1 MLIKLDTRL
10 GWLNSSLISF
20 NQLSVGTSKLEF
32 EITENNQPKDLTDL
46 RVMIEIKTPSG
57 SIQEEHVTII
67 DAVSGKIEK
76 DLSAP
81 MLTEEGSHYGEL
93 SLYSQDNTKLLCTH
107 KFRYIVGSNY
117 GEQGAKQ
124 TSQYATLQ
132 TCIMEVKGLE
142 KEVGNNIEEIEI
154 SKNLAEQAKNEAK
167 QSKVESMQSAS
178 NSIQSSIAAE
188 RSAESAL
195 ETSGTLDQVVEMA
208 KQSAEA
214 SKQSAGASQ
223 ASADAAE
230 RAKDVVL
237 QSVEQSN
244 AASKTANQASV
255 NAEQALR
262 DAIVS
267 KDTAKQAEI
276 SATTSANEAS
286 KAEASANNSKAIL
299 EQKIQEIETVKEAV
313 DSTVA
318 TANTALQQANTA
330 IVKAKEI
337 SEENKNITL
346 QATQTAGRAEDAISN
361 ANTANQTAN
370 QKLIDTTEQ
379 ANIAKEQV
387 LLAKDEV
394 TKAQA
399 ETAKA
404 TEQATIATTKS
415 EEATT
420 QADRATREADRAGAQ
435 AQEKVNNKIGLNGVH
450 DDTIFNFIENQ
461 VVQDGLVDIN
471 IQDKEWTTGSSNA
484 YRLTQEQSDGD
495 FTFIG
500 RFIYTLSESSDKAQ
514 HILCSTYND
523 RNTDN
528 IYFRG
533 TNIIINDKTFNK
545 QYNYGDLIQIAI
557 TKINNRIRCVV
568 NDELIGEFER
578 ATTQKLVINGN
589 RAGGYSICKKWLTSH
604 FYNHAL
610 TQQEIQHNFSVLN
623 NPPSIKELR
632 TTDSAGKTSILK
644 LASDE
649 DHIEMAS
656 GRTLREEYMGVL
668 KTMGKEFTS
677 ADGSPVEV
685 NNGIEARVISAEIK
699 GQTVKN
705 LFPTNNN
712 IVTQQSMFS
721 SIISQCQRLTPSTKY
736 VFGVFVTKF
745 TEQSK
750 LYFKLNTANDVLSE
764 YVEIPITKLGLN
776 YIEKV
781 VNSTSEKLGTVM
793 IPSTEWGVEAKKF
806 EFKNVYIADG
816 VLYDNPQFG
825 LNSTQA
831 IIANNG
837 QQYPIYAN
845 EEDKANKKVILLG
858 GVGWVYDTLEIK
870 DDGSVVYTQRNAKHV
885 VDGTRPFGMS
895 SQNETLIGI
904 GEFLPAGTFKV
915 DLNNIRIISD
925 KIKCKKGMD
934 CKPNAWGI
942 TSRDASDE
950 SYIAVWDKGH
960 VMAVLQKSV
969 YGNNIDE
976 VKSYLN
982 TNPLT
987 IIGQLA
993 TPIVTH
999 IPKELVPAIL
1009 THNQTNILEV
1019 VGKVKASSFKVTLPV
1034 DRIAE
1039 LTARLEAVEAKT
1051 NTQPINTAFVDETYA
1066 KSVNK
1071 IEEVIK

>member
-337 SEENKNITL
+337 SEENKNTTL

-404 TEQATIATTKS
+404 TEQANIATTKS

-450 DDTIFNFIENQ
+450 DDTIFNFIKNK
-461 VVQDGLVDIN
+461 VIQDGLVYN
-471 IQDKEWTTGSSNA
+471 KKVQSSNTEA
-484 YRLTQEQSDGD
+484 IQINAPSNTIMCNFTPTNTGWLFSMKDSSNSRSLWGVSLSSSGTLKLANPVDGSLIVD
-495 FTFIG
+495 
-500 RFIYTLSESSDKAQ
+500 
-514 HILCSTYND
+514 
-523 RNTDN
+523 
-528 IYFRG
+528 
-533 TNIIINDKTFNK
+533 TNIP
-545 QYNYGDLIQIAI
+545 
-557 TKINNRIRCVV
+557 
-568 NDELIGEFER
+568 IGLNSP
-578 ATTQKLVINGN
+578 QKLVITQIKDGVVFVTYNDITVKCTSELLIVGSIVHKYNTIISTSEYEIIAYN
-589 RAGGYSICKKWLTSH
+589 RSLTPE
-604 FYNHAL
+604 
-610 TQQEIQHNFSVLN
+610 EIQHNFSVIDN
-623 NPPSIKELR
+623 QESIKELH
-632 TTDSAGKTSILK
+632 TTDSTGKTSILR
-644 LASDE
+644 LASDTDHVE
-649 DHIEMAS
+649 DRS
-656 GRTLREEYMGVL
+656 GRTQDEINRTFYKRMCKEIPSPTGEPITVKNGEEGYVL
-668 KTMGKEFTS
+668 
-677 ADGSPVEV
+677 
-685 NNGIEARVISAEIK
+685 SAEIK
-699 GQTVKN
+699 GQSVKSIANVDDRFRTAVGDGTIKVALAISDIGLVKPSSDYTLVTEVISNTLNGDFKLVNINTSNMMMDTNDSVPAGKTGIFIVKLRSKAN
-705 LFPTNNN
+705 LSGTSQIIRHALTADSTSGSITYRSCVFEGDLTKVVKGFAPFGLVSTEA
-712 IVTQQSMFS
+712 
-721 SIISQCQRLTPSTKY
+721 IIS
-736 VFGVFVTKF
+736 
-745 TEQSK
+745 
-750 LYFKLNTANDVLSE
+750 
-764 YVEIPITKLGLN
+764 
-776 YIEKV
+776 
-781 VNSTSEKLGTVM
+781 
-793 IPSTEWGVEAKKF
+793 
-806 EFKNVYIADG
+806 
-816 VLYDNPQFG
+816 
-825 LNSTQA
+825 
-831 IIANNG
+831 NNG
-837 QQYPIYAN
+837 EEYPIYAN
-845 EEDKANKKVILLG
+845 EEDRANKKVISLG
-858 GVGWVYDTLEIK
+858 RVGDVANKLKLNE
-870 DDGSVVYTQRNAKHV
+870 DGSGIFEKNIESFILDGSIIPTTWFTGEHDTNTIAFCFRNYGGQTGILDQSVITAMCSALPSVLREYLRFNDTEGISSYNTETIVGKILRSKLKTQDMQGVADYFKENVADV
-885 VDGTRPFGMS
+885 
-895 SQNETLIGI
+895 QILIG
-904 GEFLPAGTFKV
+904 A
-915 DLNNIRIISD
+915 
-925 KIKCKKGMD
+925 
-934 CKPNAWGI
+934 
-942 TSRDASDE
+942 
-950 SYIAVWDKGH
+950 
-960 VMAVLQKSV
+960 
-969 YGNNIDE
+969 
-976 VKSYLN
+976 
-982 TNPLT
+982 
-987 IIGQLA
+987 
-993 TPIVTH
+993 PIVTH
-999 IPKELVPAIL
+999 IPKELVPTIL

-1019 VGKVKASSFKVTLPV
+1019 GGAVKPSSFKVTLPV

-1051 NTQPINTAFVDETYA
+1051 NTQPVNTAFVDETYA

>member
-450 DDTIFNFIENQ
+450 DDTIFNFIGQNGAITQLNVNGLLYNFQGQKGEKGDPGTASVAINDTVINEQQTWSSEKIKQSINTSNEKIKTQKINISAYNNSQLRPLVTFISDDGNREDLKMLSLFNSKQVKACTAMISNYIGRGNYMTADELKRLHEAGWDIMLHDTSHRYMNTLTEEELNTAMKVGKETIEALGIPCRGLATPYGATNSLVKRVAEKYFDYAFGENIGRINNQ
-461 VVQDGLVDIN
+461 PIISYDLERVNHGSNGQTMTHYQNAVKNAINTNGWCVFCTHYYQLTEEQRVEMGELIDWIKLQGVDIVTVSEAMN
-471 IQDKEWTTGSSNA
+471 IFGNVQE
-484 YRLTQEQSDGD
+484 YRNYD
-495 FTFIG
+495 
-500 RFIYTLSESSDKAQ
+500 
-514 HILCSTYND
+514 
-523 RNTDN
+523 TDE
-528 IYFRG
+528 YFAVSRSG
-533 TNIIINDKTFNK
+533 KTFANGINGYTIK
-545 QYNYGDLIQIAI
+545 SIG
-557 TKINNRIRCVV
+557 TINNNTPITEFDYEKTTIMNFNNSELGFPVKAGTLETYRDKYTDFNTYCYQKITPVFGNNNNLYYRQWDKSNKAWKPWNSIGMNVGDRLLLDAV
-568 NDELIGEFER
+568 N
-578 ATTQKLVINGN
+578 
-589 RAGGYSICKKWLTSH
+589 S
-604 FYNHAL
+604 
-610 TQQEIQHNFSVLN
+610 
-623 NPPSIKELR
+623 
-632 TTDSAGKTSILK
+632 KTSTSLI
-644 LASDE
+644 
-649 DHIEMAS
+649 
-656 GRTLREEYMGVL
+656 T
-668 KTMGKEFTS
+668 EFTS
-677 ADGSPVEV
+677 GKVTYTVIGNSNKEGFPENLQGLLETNRMHSADIAYQYQKYYIYGSDKIYYRNVKFDGRWSEWRKVIVATKITRSVIATSVPA
-685 NNGIEARVISAEIK
+685 NTTIERTISAFGANYDSMITAIPK
-699 GQTVKN
+699 GE
-705 LFPTNNN
+705 L
-712 IVTQQSMFS
+712 
-721 SIISQCQRLTPSTKY
+721 
-736 VFGVFVTKF
+736 
-745 TEQSK
+745 
-750 LYFKLNTANDVLSE
+750 
-764 YVEIPITKLGLN
+764 
-776 YIEKV
+776 
-781 VNSTSEKLGTVM
+781 
-793 IPSTEWGVEAKKF
+793 
-806 EFKNVYIADG
+806 
-816 VLYDNPQFG
+816 PQGIFF
-825 LNSTQA
+825 N
-831 IIANNG
+831 
-837 QQYPIYAN
+837 
-845 EEDKANKKVILLG
+845 
-858 GVGWVYDTLEIK
+858 
-870 DDGSVVYTQRNAKHV
+870 
-885 VDGTRPFGMS
+885 
-895 SQNETLIGI
+895 TLINSN
-904 GEFLPAGTFKV
+904 
-915 DLNNIRIISD
+915 LNNINIRFVNVTSQTINIPEMDWTIHIS
-925 KIKCKKGMD
+925 
-934 CKPNAWGI
+934 
-942 TSRDASDE
+942 
-950 SYIAVWDKGH
+950 
-960 VMAVLQKSV
+960 
-969 YGNNIDE
+969 
-976 VKSYLN
+976 
-982 TNPLT
+982 
-987 IIGQLA
+987 
-993 TPIVTH
+993 
-999 IPKELVPAIL
+999 
-1009 THNQTNILEV
+1009 
-1019 VGKVKASSFKVTLPV
+1019 
-1034 DRIAE
+1034 
-1039 LTARLEAVEAKT
+1039 
-1051 NTQPINTAFVDETYA
+1051 
-1066 KSVNK
+1066 
-1071 IEEVIK
+1071 